1 MGGDARSLV
10 RDCPC
15 ESGCPSCIQSPK
27 CGNWN
32 EPLDKERALRLLG
45 AMREAPLDAPRPTPS
60 GRAGPGQR
68 LEAVPTRCYPR
79 RMQPQYISVIG
90 GGQCGAAEYASAV
103 EVGRLVAEA
112 GATLVCGGLGGRHGS
127 RRARSQGG
135 RRTHHRHPA
144 RPRPCLANPYL
155 DYVVTTGIG
164 HARNLAVVSSG
175 DAVIA
180 IGGSYGTLSE
190 IGLAGRVGRPVV
202 ILSGWRLQ
210 NEQGTKDIWYA
221 SSPREAMALVRQALA
236 ARAKT
241 V

>member
-1 MGGDARSLV
+1 
-10 RDCPC
+10 
-15 ESGCPSCIQSPK
+15 
-27 CGNWN
+27 
-32 EPLDKERALRLLG
+32 
-45 AMREAPLDAPRPTPS
+45 
-60 GRAGPGQR
+60 
-68 LEAVPTRCYPR
+68 
-79 RMQPQYISVIG
+79 MQPEYISVIG
-90 GGQCGAAEYASAV
+90 GGQCGAAEYASAM

-112 GATLVCGGLGGRHGS
+112 GATLVCGGLSGVMEAAARGAKEAGGRTIGILPGHD
-127 RRARSQGG
+127 RS
-135 RRTHHRHPA
+135 
-144 RPRPCLANPYL
+144 LANPYL
-155 DYVVTTGIG
+155 DFVVTTGIG

-221 SSPREAMALVRQALA
+221 SSPREAMALVRNALA
-236 ARAKT
+236 ARDKT